1 MVSILQFLQFN
12 CSTCQKL
19 GNSDVRQTGNF
30 VEQQN
35 RATKLLDFAVCL
47 TWALDISGQ
56 YWL

>member
-56 YWL
+56 Y